1 MAIPEDLSLHRLAI
15 VVVLTA
21 LFAAPAAAAPLIPV
35 STASHFAGER
45 DDIVQ
50 VKKKY
55 KAVPYGWSRG
65 RKVGWRGRGLPPGQA
80 KKIY

>member
-1 MAIPEDLSLHRLAI
+1 MHRLAFA
-15 VVVLTA
+15 VVLSA

-35 STASHFAGER
+35 STAAHVAGESG
-45 DDIVQ
+45 DIVQ

-55 KAVPYGWSRG
+55 KARPYGWSQG